1 MTQPS
6 EFPVA
11 LAKDQGLVLWA
22 PSMHVVVHIHAYIYI
37 YIYICMYIYANIYTH
52 KMKCLTF

>member
-22 PSMHVVVHIHAYIYI
+22 PSMHVVVHIHAYIYT
-37 YIYICMYIYANIYTH
+37 YIYACIYMQIFIH
-52 KMKCLTF
+52 IK